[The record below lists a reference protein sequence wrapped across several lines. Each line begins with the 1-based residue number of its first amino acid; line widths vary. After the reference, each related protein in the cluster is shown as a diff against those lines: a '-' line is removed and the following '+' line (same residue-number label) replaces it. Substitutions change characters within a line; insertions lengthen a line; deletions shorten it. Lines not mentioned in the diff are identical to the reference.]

1 MSHATIVRILS
12 IEQEASRIYDDAAAQ
27 AAQMIA
33 DFEREASATRGQVLS
48 EARSQAIQIKQ
59 EGQKA
64 SDAERDRALA
74 QAEAGAREME
84 ERAVR
89 NSAAAVE
96 FILDQ
101 VAGRA

>member
-12 IEQEASRIYDDAAAQ
+12 IEREASRIHDNAAAQ

-33 DFEREASATRGQVLS
+33 DFEREASTTRGQVLS
-48 EARSQAIQIKQ
+48 EARSQAVQIKQ

-74 QAEAGAREME
+74 QAEASAREME
-84 ERAVR
+84 ERAAG
-89 NSAAAVE
+89 NFAAAVE
-96 FILDQ
+96 FILDR
-101 VAGRA
+101 VAGRT